1 MDKLPY
7 LTFSLKV
14 AWHAENPPVVAQI
27 ADVAWKN
34 IEINV
39 NLSLSACVCVCV
51 CMCVCVCPRKLYL
64 SFDSRVRR
72 LHFSAAAKIAAVD

>member
-1 MDKLPY
+1 MSRTVDKLPY

-14 AWHAENPPVVAQI
+14 AWHAENLPVVAQI
-27 ADVAWKN
+27 AEVAWKN

-39 NLSLSACVCVCV
+39 NLSVSPCL
-51 CMCVCVCPRKLYL
+51 RKFYL

-72 LHFSAAAKIAAVD
+72 LHFNAAAKIAAGD